1 MRGGG
6 TGGLQQGLTEG
17 APKSILII
25 RPSALGDVARSVPVL
40 ASLRAAFPAAR
51 VDWLVRP
58 EFAPIIA
65 HHPGLSNVVVF
76 PRRELNRWIVRLQ
89 WGKVRGFART
99 LREPGYELV
108 LDCQGLMRSAL
119 LARITGARRRIGD
132 RNSRE
137 RLARLGMT
145 ELVRTPKVIHTVDKM
160 LALVEAAGAPVLRD
174 ASAMRLYTSEAD
186 RAWAKAQAFSGR
198 RYAVLAPTSAWPA
211 KEWPSERFATLAQH
225 LTSKGIAVVLVG
237 AKNERDRIASVLE
250 LAQRNPLVLD
260 RVGATSVGQL
270 MAISEGSALVV
281 ANDSASLHIGVGFDR
296 PLIALLGPTD
306 PKLACPYGRLR
317 DVVQHV
323 REGDEFYFRD
333 DRSAGMIGRITVE
346 EVIARAEERL
356 GL

>member
-1 MRGGG
+1 MN
-6 TGGLQQGLTEG
+6 Q
-17 APKSILII
+17 
-25 RPSALGDVARSVPVL
+25 
-40 ASLRAAFPAAR
+40 
-51 VDWLVRP
+51 
-58 EFAPIIA
+58 
-65 HHPGLSNVVVF
+65 
-76 PRRELNRWIVRLQ
+76 WIVRLQ

-99 LREPGYELV
+99 LREPRYDLV

-119 LARITGARRRIGD
+119 LARITGAPRRIGD

-160 LALVEAAGAPVLRD
+160 LALVEAAGAKALRD
-174 ASAMRLYTSEAD
+174 AGAMRLYTSEAD

-198 RYAVLAPTSAWPA
+198 RYAVLAPTSAWAA
-211 KEWPSERFATLAQH
+211 KEWPGERFAALAQH

-237 AKNERDRIASVLE
+237 AKNERDRIAGVLE

-270 MAISEGSALVV
+270 MAIIEGSSLVV
-281 ANDSASLHIGVGFDR
+281 ANDSASLHIAVGFDR

-323 REGDEFYFRD
+323 RDGDEFYFRD